1 MMLGPSFAL
10 PRGEAPSVAPLRP
23 IGYAK
28 QMEVFVRNGF
38 TLSYDSLG
46 PASGRPVLL
55 IHGFATSR
63 TEMWRRLGW
72 YGAFERKGYRLIAPD
87 LRGHGDS
94 SKAYDPA
101 KYASSLLLAD
111 LVGLLDHLNIARAD
125 VLGYSMG
132 ARLALMLAVSS
143 ASRVDHVVAAGVGGR
158 LLGPA
163 AAPGAMAAAME
174 ASDPDSISEPM
185 LRSFRLFADE
195 QGADCKALAA
205 FSRAPSEPL
214 TREHLAQITAPC
226 LIIAG
231 ARDALAGDPEELA
244 AHIHGAKARQLP
256 GCDHFSAISHGLLKA
271 SVFDFFSDE
280 LDL

>member
-1 MMLGPSFAL
+1 MRTSPRYQAGAL
-10 PRGEAPSVAPLRP
+10 SVASISP

-28 QMEVFVRNGF
+28 QMAVFVRDGF
-38 TLSYDSLG
+38 TLGFDNLG

-63 TEMWRRLGW
+63 NEMWQRLGW

-94 SKAYDPA
+94 SKAHDPSA
-101 KYASSLLLAD
+101 YGSQALLAD
-111 LVGLLDHLNIARAD
+111 LIGLLDHLDIARAD
-125 VLGYSMG
+125 ILGYSMG
-132 ARLALMLAVSS
+132 ARLALMLASRF
-143 ASRVDHVVAAGVGGR
+143 AARVDHVVAAGVGGR
-158 LLGPA
+158 LLAPQE
-163 AAPGAMAAAME
+163 APGAMAEAME
-174 ASDPDSISEPM
+174 ASNPDSIGEPM
-185 LRSFRLFADE
+185 LRSFRQFADE

-205 FSRAPSEPL
+205 FSRSPSEPL
-214 TREHLAQITAPC
+214 TLQALAQITAPC

-244 AHIHGAKARQLP
+244 AQIPGAKARQLP
-256 GCDHFSAISHGLLKA
+256 GCDHFSAIAHGLLKA

>member
-1 MMLGPSFAL
+1 MG
-10 PRGEAPSVAPLRP
+10 P

-28 QMEVFVRNGF
+28 RMEAFVRDGF
-38 TLSYDSLG
+38 TLGFDSLG

-63 TEMWRRLGW
+63 TEMWQRLGW
-72 YGAFERKGYRLIAPD
+72 YSAFERKGYRLIAPD
-87 LRGHGDS
+87 LRGHGAS
-94 SKAYDPA
+94 SKAYDPSA
-101 KYASSLLLAD
+101 YAPSALVAD

-132 ARLALMLAVSS
+132 ARLALMLASS
-143 ASRVDHVVAAGVGGR
+143 FASMVDHVVAAGVGGR
-158 LLGPA
+158 LLAPQT
-163 AAPGAMAAAME
+163 APGAMAEAME
-174 ASDPDSISEPM
+174 ASTVDNIHEPM
-185 LRSFRLFADE
+185 LRSFRQFADE

-205 FSRAPSEPL
+205 FSRGPSEPL
-214 TREHLAQITAPC
+214 TPQQLSQITAPC

-244 AHIHGAKARQLP
+244 AHIKGAKARQLP
-256 GCDHFSAISHGLLKA
+256 GCDHFSAIAHGLLKA
-271 SVFDFFSDE
+271 SVFDFFADE